1 MNRPTSRPPNKIL
14 LVEGSND
21 KHVVRHIRQRSQSIS
36 DLHFDIEDK
45 GGLDALNQSIGAEI
59 DVPGR
64 QVVGIL
70 IDANNNVQARW
81 ASITRRLSDE
91 AINAPVK
98 PSPDGTVIDTKGKPR
113 VGIWLMPDNESPGEL
128 EDFVAQ
134 MLPDDDSVWPLS
146 QRYINDIPEAQ
157 RKFPEGKTLRAQLHA
172 WLAAREDPRQMGLA
186 IKARDLEIDGAL
198 CQKFI
203 AWLEELFG

>member
-1 MNRPTSRPPNKIL
+1 MNRPTSRPPNRIL
-14 LVEGSND
+14 LVEGQDD
-21 KHVVRHIRQRSQSIS
+21 KHVVIHICGRSQSVS
-36 DLHFDIEDK
+36 DFHIEDK
-45 GGLDALNQSIGAEI
+45 GGFEALNQAIGAEI
-59 DVPGR
+59 AVSGR

-70 IDANNNVQARW
+70 IDANDNVQARW

-91 AINAPVK
+91 AIKAPVK
-98 PSPDGTVIDTKGKPR
+98 PSPEGTVIDTKGKPR

-134 MLPDDDSVWPLS
+134 MLPVDDSVWPLS
-146 QRYINDIPEAQ
+146 KRYINDIPEAQ

-172 WLAAREDPRQMGLA
+172 WLAAREDPRQMGSA
-186 IKARDLEIDGAL
+186 ITTRDLEIDGTL

>member
-1 MNRPTSRPPNKIL
+1 MNRPDSRSQNRIL
-14 LVEGSND
+14 LVEGRDD
-21 KHVVRHIRQRSQSIS
+21 KHVAIHICKRSQSIS
-36 DLHFDIEDK
+36 DFHIEDK
-45 GGLDALNQSIGAEI
+45 GGFEALNQTIGAEI

-70 IDANNNVQARW
+70 VDANNSAQSRW
-81 ASITRRLSDE
+81 ESITRRLSDE
-91 AINAPVK
+91 AIQAPIK
-98 PSPDGTVIDTKGKPR
+98 PAPDGTVIDTDGKPR

-128 EDFVAQ
+128 EDFVAR
-134 MLPDDDSVWPLS
+134 MLPANDPVWPLS
-146 QRYINDIPEAQ
+146 KRYISDIPKAQ

-186 IKARDLEIDGAL
+186 IRARDLEIDGIL

>member
-1 MNRPTSRPPNKIL
+1 MNRPTSRPPNRIL
-14 LVEGSND
+14 LVEGQND
-21 KHVVRHIRQRSQSIS
+21 KHVVIHIRQRSQSVS
-36 DLHFDIEDK
+36 DFHIEDK
-45 GGLDALNQSIGAEI
+45 GGIEALNQTIGAEI

-70 IDANNNVQARW
+70 IDANDNAQARW
-81 ASITRRLSDE
+81 ASVVRRLSDE
-91 AINAPVK
+91 AIQAPVK
-98 PSPDGTVIDTKGKPR
+98 PSPDGTVIYTKGKPR

-134 MLPDDDSVWPLS
+134 MLPVDDSVWPLS
-146 QRYINDIPEAQ
+146 KRYINDIPEAQ

-172 WLAAREDPRQMGLA
+172 WLAAREDPRQMGSA
-186 IKARDLEIDGAL
+186 ITRRDLEIDGAL